1 MKIKTF
7 IFIFLIF
14 SQNFIFII
22 KSCEMVSIDRRDY
35 KLSGF
40 DKGLDMI
47 QDIVGNKK
55 VMAFNYN
62 FFHTYRNNV
71 KADFFTKIESI
82 LKEEKRK
89 LTPHLFHYIL
99 DKIIPDDRDES
110 KFNDVSRKMSAFE
123 GDKIIE
129 KLKEYKTIKEEYS
142 SFFPAVKKT
151 AQNGLIGGAAYL
163 SLKTILPILSEKL
176 LKSELPKLTLSNPY
190 TASIFFGVFFII
202 DLGSKIYNWRIDCG
216 IQKYKNEIYKSTE
229 LFFSIKEQIKK
240 LEWIG
245 NNMVLTA
252 KSKDESCANF
262 ASKFD
267 YYDGI
272 KYTNPIDKELYMVNL
287 TCALRSDTCNNYIYC
302 LKNLIKY
309 MKCKKEGNREIED
322 CPIFMD
328 DCSLIYI

>member
-62 FFHTYRNNV
+62 FFHNYRNNV
-71 KADFFTKIESI
+71 KADFFTNIESI

-99 DKIIPDDRDES
+99 DKIIPGGGGES
-110 KFNDVSRKMSAFE
+110 KFNDVSQKISTFKD
-123 GDKIIE
+123 DKIVE

-202 DLGSKIYNWRIDCG
+202 DLGSKI
-216 IQKYKNEIYKSTE
+216 
-229 LFFSIKEQIKK
+229 
-240 LEWIG
+240 
-245 NNMVLTA
+245 
-252 KSKDESCANF
+252 
-262 ASKFD
+262 
-267 YYDGI
+267 
-272 KYTNPIDKELYMVNL
+272 
-287 TCALRSDTCNNYIYC
+287 
-302 LKNLIKY
+302 
-309 MKCKKEGNREIED
+309 
-322 CPIFMD
+322 
-328 DCSLIYI
+328 